1 MNALT
6 SAMLVGGLVLVLLVP
21 PGAPLGNAQDALAS
35 RAAPVAL
42 NQPAALATLDEVV
55 DQYCVR
61 CHNERLLRGE
71 LSLEGFRL
79 ADASQTG
86 EITEKM
92 IRKLRAG
99 MMPPPGARRPASD
112 TLLALVESLESHM
125 DEAAA
130 QNPNPGG
137 RTFQRLNRAE
147 YSSSIEDLLGLRID
161 AGKYLPLDTRSANFD
176 NIADV
181 QMVSPTLLDA
191 YLHAAAE
198 ISRLAVGDAEAT
210 ASETQYRVPR
220 WASQLERVDGA
231 PFGTRGG
238 TSVVHNFPADGEYT
252 FKVSFH
258 HETTGTIVGNGAS
271 ALHTADVP
279 ELVEIS
285 VDGEQVALLEIDRW
299 MHVSGPT
306 GVELKTEP
314 IFVRAGPQRVT
325 AAFVKRTEGP
335 VQDLI
340 SPHDWSLASTAI
352 AGTYGVNSLPHMRD
366 FVVAGPLSTTGISET
381 PTRERIF
388 SCRPSDAADE
398 RPCAAEIISRLGSR
412 AFRRL
417 LTENDKEAL
426 LSFYD
431 RGAEEGGFEVGVRI
445 ALEAMLASPHF
456 VFRMEEPP
464 RSVAPGDRYRVNDD
478 DLATRLAFFL
488 WGAPPDDEL
497 RAVAQAGELS
507 DPSVLEAQTLRMLAD
522 PRSGALG
529 PRFAGQWLRLQDLE
543 KIHPDVRLD
552 PDFHQQLSDA
562 MRIETETFFN
572 SLISEDRSLL
582 DLYSADYTFLN
593 ERLAKHYGIQG
604 VTGEA
609 FQRVTYPDDSRR
621 GLLGHGS
628 ILTMTSHAGRTSP
641 VLRGKWVMEVL
652 LGTPPPPPPPGVPDL
667 EETEGSEEGRL
678 LTTRERMEIH
688 REDTSCNSCHR
699 FMDPIGLALDNFG
712 VSGQWRTR
720 ENGSRLDTRGE
731 LYDGTPLA
739 SPADLRNALL
749 ARPEPLVR
757 TFTENLMAYA
767 LGRRVE
773 YFDQPLVRSIAAEA
787 EANDFR
793 MSSFILGV
801 VKSDAFQMQ
810 RAGAVATAPVSD
822 QQSR

>member
-1 MNALT
+1 
-6 SAMLVGGLVLVLLVP
+6 
-21 PGAPLGNAQDALAS
+21 
-35 RAAPVAL
+35 
-42 NQPAALATLDEVV
+42 
-55 DQYCVR
+55 
-61 CHNERLLRGE
+61 
-71 LSLEGFRL
+71 
-79 ADASQTG
+79 
-86 EITEKM
+86 
-92 IRKLRAG
+92 
-99 MMPPPGARRPASD
+99 
-112 TLLALVESLESHM
+112 
-125 DEAAA
+125 
-130 QNPNPGG
+130 
-137 RTFQRLNRAE
+137 
-147 YSSSIEDLLGLRID
+147 
-161 AGKYLPLDTRSANFD
+161 
-176 NIADV
+176 
-181 QMVSPTLLDA
+181 
-191 YLHAAAE
+191 
-198 ISRLAVGDAEAT
+198 
-210 ASETQYRVPR
+210 
-220 WASQLERVDGA
+220 
-231 PFGTRGG
+231 
-238 TSVVHNFPADGEYT
+238 
-252 FKVSFH
+252 
-258 HETTGTIVGNGAS
+258 
-271 ALHTADVP
+271 
-279 ELVEIS
+279 
-285 VDGEQVALLEIDRW
+285 
-299 MHVSGPT
+299 
-306 GVELKTEP
+306 
-314 IFVRAGPQRVT
+314 
-325 AAFVKRTEGP
+325 
-335 VQDLI
+335 
-340 SPHDWSLASTAI
+340 
-352 AGTYGVNSLPHMRD
+352 
-366 FVVAGPLSTTGISET
+366 
-381 PTRERIF
+381 
-388 SCRPSDAADE
+388 
-398 RPCAAEIISRLGSR
+398 
-412 AFRRL
+412 L

-478 DLATRLAFFL
+478 DLATRLSFFL

-604 VTGEA
+604 VTGEV